1 MHVDY
6 QAVVGTGNKVQM
18 RLSHLRAR
26 ILTRKH
32 RLTRVASGDVIS
44 GRTAIIFELEALQG
58 TYFSF
63 LKKKIQVRRALKVHV
78 EKCYFLIKSH
88 FIDFK

>member
-1 MHVDY
+1 MHVDS
-6 QAVVGTGNKVQM
+6 QAIVRTGKKVQM

-26 ILTRKH
+26 ILARKH
-32 RLTRVASGDVIS
+32 SLTRVASGDIIS

-63 LKKKIQVRRALKVHV
+63 LKKKNQVRYHLRAKSAGRKMPFF
-78 EKCYFLIKSH
+78 EKISFH
-88 FIDFK
+88 